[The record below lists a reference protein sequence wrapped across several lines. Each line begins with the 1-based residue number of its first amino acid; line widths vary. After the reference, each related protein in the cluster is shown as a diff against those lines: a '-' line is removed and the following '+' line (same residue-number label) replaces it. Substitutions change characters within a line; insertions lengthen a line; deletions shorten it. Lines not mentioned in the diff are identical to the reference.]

1 LNDDPRALFRSLD
14 TLRRLNVVGVGLALA
29 TLVGASSGAIF
40 TREAFSN
47 PAAFSTAVPTLVVG
61 TAWALLLRREQNTL
75 GSKIWAWWR
84 LSVLLAILN
93 TSLCSGLLSAY
104 GKGLAKVLGVF
115 LISIPLAATIGV
127 VYWLPALSVVLVL
140 FGLPIAWAQRQARR
154 GLVGE
159 ERGELIVS
167 LTVTVISLLGLALA
181 SHRTVSGEEN
191 WLTKA
196 NMTSVEENWIKHVP
210 IMGDVA
216 GLEAVAPLPVA
227 WRLPDSGPTALL
239 VALGVLGVA
248 AGALATAMAWRRDR
262 ARQRFVA
269 QVQEG
274 RVAGYRV
281 DETEA
286 GRVLVRVQGLQEYR
300 AIEEEEAL
308 FALDEASTTAP
319 GNASAE
325 P

>member
-1 LNDDPRALFRSLD
+1 MQQGQDPLPLNDDPRALFRSLD

-29 TLVGASSGAIF
+29 TLVGASSGALF
-40 TREAFSN
+40 AKQAFSN
-47 PAAFSTAVPTLVVG
+47 PAAFSTAVPTLAVG
-61 TAWALLLRREQNTL
+61 TAWALLLRWERTVL
-75 GSKIWAWWR
+75 RRKLRMGWL
-84 LSVLLAILN
+84 LSIPLAILN
-93 TSLCSGLLSAY
+93 TSLCAGLLSAY
-104 GKGLAKVLGVF
+104 GKGLTEVLGGSLIF
-115 LISIPLAATIGV
+115 LPLAATIGV
-127 VYWLPALSVVLVL
+127 FYWLPALSVVLVL
-140 FGLPIAWAQRQARR
+140 FGLPISWAQRQARR

-167 LTVTVISLLGLALA
+167 LTVTLISLLGLALA

-191 WLTKA
+191 WLKGA
-196 NMTSVEENWIKHVP
+196 FDDVVP
-210 IMGDVA
+210 DLDA
-216 GLEAVAPLPVA
+216 LAPLPVA
-227 WRLPDSGPTALL
+227 WRLPDSGPTVLL

-308 FALDEASTTAP
+308 FALDEASSTAP
-319 GNASAE
+319 GNAAAE

>member
-1 LNDDPRALFRSLD
+1 MSDDPRALFRSLD
-14 TLRRLNVVGVGLALA
+14 TLRRLNVAGVGLALA
-29 TLVGASSGAIF
+29 TLVGASYGALSGK
-40 TREAFSN
+40 EAFSN
-47 PAAFSTAVPTLVVG
+47 PAAFSTAVPTLAVG
-61 TAWALLLRREQNTL
+61 TAWALLLRWERTVL
-75 GSKIWAWWR
+75 HRKLRMGWL
-84 LSVLLAILN
+84 LSIPLAILN
-93 TSLCSGLLSAY
+93 TSLCAGLLSAY
-104 GKGLAKVLGVF
+104 GKGLPEVLGSCLIF
-115 LISIPLAATIGV
+115 LPLAATIGV
-127 VYWLPALSVVLVL
+127 FYWLPALSAVLVL
-140 FGLPIAWAQRQARR
+140 FGLPISWAQRQARR

-167 LTVTVISLLGLALA
+167 LTVTLISLLGLALA
-181 SHRTVSGEEN
+181 SHRTVSTEEN
-191 WLTKA
+191 WM
-196 NMTSVEENWIKHVP
+196 MTMMADSYFAPTERT
-210 IMGDVA
+210 
-216 GLEAVAPLPVA
+216 PLPVV
-227 WRLPDSGPTALL
+227 WRLPDSGPTALV

-281 DETEA
+281 DETDA

-300 AIEEEEAL
+300 ASEEEEAL

-319 GNASAE
+319 DNAAAE